1 MMKRVQKH
9 IDSNVTAADEVLQQ
23 SEEVVTKIETKES
36 EVEQATEAKSVNKA
50 DEKSKKKKRK
60 HKKNK
65 KSKQSF
71 FKMLRMEWKSISKPK
86 PKELAVATVRT
97 VVISVISAGV
107 ISGFDFGAVGKVDW
121 LKYTS
126 RSCMERDVL
135 C

>member
-9 IDSNVTAADEVLQQ
+9 IDSNVTAAYEVLQQ
-23 SEEVVTKIETKES
+23 SEEVVAKMATKES

-86 PKELAVATVRT
+86 PKELAVVTVRT
-97 VVISVISAGV
+97 VVISVISAGM
-107 ISGFDFGAVGKVDW
+107 ISGFDFGVTQIMVQLAKLIG
-121 LKYTS
+121 
-126 RSCMERDVL
+126 
-135 C
+135 

>member
-23 SEEVVTKIETKES
+23 SEEVVAKM
-36 EVEQATEAKSVNKA
+36 ATEEKT

-107 ISGFDFGAVGKVDW
+107 ISGFDFGVTQIMVQLAKLIG
-121 LKYTS
+121 
-126 RSCMERDVL
+126 
-135 C
+135 

>member
-23 SEEVVTKIETKES
+23 SEEVVANMATKEP
-36 EVEQATEAKSVNKA
+36 EVEQATEV

-65 KSKQSF
+65 NKKPKQSF

-86 PKELAVATVRT
+86 PKELAVATIRT

-107 ISGFDFGAVGKVDW
+107 ISGFDFGVTQIMVQLAKLIG
-121 LKYTS
+121 
-126 RSCMERDVL
+126 
-135 C
+135 

>member
-23 SEEVVTKIETKES
+23 SEEVVAKMATKES
-36 EVEQATEAKSVNKA
+36 EVEQATEV

-107 ISGFDFGAVGKVDW
+107 ISGFDFGVTQIMVQLAKLIG
-121 LKYTS
+121 
-126 RSCMERDVL
+126 
-135 C
+135 

>member
-23 SEEVVTKIETKES
+23 SEEVVTKTEAKES
-36 EVEQATEAKSVNKA
+36 EIKQVTNDKS

-60 HKKNK
+60 NKKNK

-107 ISGFDFGAVGKVDW
+107 ISGFDFGVTQIMVQLAKLIG
-121 LKYTS
+121 
-126 RSCMERDVL
+126 
-135 C
+135 

>member
-23 SEEVVTKIETKES
+23 SEEVVAKMATKES
-36 EVEQATEAKSVNKA
+36 EFEQATEAKLVNKA

-86 PKELAVATVRT
+86 PKELAVVTIRT

-107 ISGFDFGAVGKVDW
+107 ISGFDFGVTQIMVQLAKLIG
-121 LKYTS
+121 
-126 RSCMERDVL
+126 
-135 C
+135 

>member
-9 IDSNVTAADEVLQQ
+9 IDSNVTAANEVLQQ
-23 SEEVVTKIETKES
+23 SEEVVAKMATKES
-36 EVEQATEAKSVNKA
+36 EVEQATEA

-71 FKMLRMEWKSISKPK
+71 FKMLRMEWKSVSKPK

-107 ISGFDFGAVGKVDW
+107 ISGFDFGVTQIMVQLAKLIG
-121 LKYTS
+121 
-126 RSCMERDVL
+126 
-135 C
+135 

>member
-23 SEEVVTKIETKES
+23 SEEVVAKMATKES
-36 EVEQATEAKSVNKA
+36 EVEQATEAKSANKA

-71 FKMLRMEWKSISKPK
+71 FKMLRMEWKSIFKPK

-107 ISGFDFGAVGKVDW
+107 ISGFDFGVTQIMVQLAKLIG
-121 LKYTS
+121 
-126 RSCMERDVL
+126 
-135 C
+135 

>member
-1 MMKRVQKH
+1 MMKRVQKY

-23 SEEVVTKIETKES
+23 SEEVVAKMATKES
-36 EVEQATEAKSVNKA
+36 EVEQATEANSANKA

-60 HKKNK
+60 HEKNK

-97 VVISVISAGV
+97 VVISVISACV
-107 ISGFDFGAVGKVDW
+107 ISGFDFGVTQIMVQLAKLID
-121 LKYTS
+121 
-126 RSCMERDVL
+126 
-135 C
+135 

>member
-9 IDSNVTAADEVLQQ
+9 IDSNVTATDEVLQQ
-23 SEEVVTKIETKES
+23 SEEVVTKTVTKE
-36 EVEQATEAKSVNKA
+36 KA

-60 HKKNK
+60 KKK
-65 KSKQSF
+65 KKQSF

-107 ISGFDFGAVGKVDW
+107 ISGFDFGVTQIMVQLAKLIG
-121 LKYTS
+121 
-126 RSCMERDVL
+126 
-135 C
+135 

>member
-23 SEEVVTKIETKES
+23 SEEVIAK
-36 EVEQATEAKSVNKA
+36 AEAKEPEIKQVTNDKS

-60 HKKNK
+60 NKKNK
-65 KSKQSF
+65 KPKQSF
-71 FKMLRMEWKSISKPK
+71 FKMLCMEWKSISKPK

-107 ISGFDFGAVGKVDW
+107 ISGFDFGVTQIMVQLAKLIG
-121 LKYTS
+121 
-126 RSCMERDVL
+126 
-135 C
+135 

>member
-36 EVEQATEAKSVNKA
+36 EVEQATEA

-65 KSKQSF
+65 NKKPKQSF

-86 PKELAVATVRT
+86 PKELAVATIRT

-107 ISGFDFGAVGKVDW
+107 ISGFDFGVTQIMVQLAKLIG
-121 LKYTS
+121 
-126 RSCMERDVL
+126 
-135 C
+135 

>member
-23 SEEVVTKIETKES
+23 SEEVVSKMATKES
-36 EVEQATEAKSVNKA
+36 EVEQATEV

-107 ISGFDFGAVGKVDW
+107 ISGFDFGVTQIMVQLAKLIG
-121 LKYTS
+121 
-126 RSCMERDVL
+126 
-135 C
+135 

>member
-23 SEEVVTKIETKES
+23 SEEVVAKMATKES
-36 EVEQATEAKSVNKA
+36 EVEQATEA

-65 KSKQSF
+65 NKKPKQSF
-71 FKMLRMEWKSISKPK
+71 FKMLCMEWKSISKPK
-86 PKELAVATVRT
+86 PKELAVATIRT

-107 ISGFDFGAVGKVDW
+107 ISGFDFGVTQIMVQLAKLIG
-121 LKYTS
+121 
-126 RSCMERDVL
+126 
-135 C
+135 

>member
-23 SEEVVTKIETKES
+23 SEEVVAKMATKES

-71 FKMLRMEWKSISKPK
+71 FKMLRMEWKSVSKPK
-86 PKELAVATVRT
+86 PKELAVATIRT

-107 ISGFDFGAVGKVDW
+107 ISGFDFGVTQIMVQLAKLIG
-121 LKYTS
+121 
-126 RSCMERDVL
+126 
-135 C
+135 

>member
-23 SEEVVTKIETKES
+23 SEEVVAKMATKES
-36 EVEQATEAKSVNKA
+36 EVEQATEA

-86 PKELAVATVRT
+86 PKELAVATIRT

-107 ISGFDFGAVGKVDW
+107 ISGFDFGVTQIMVQLAKLIG
-121 LKYTS
+121 
-126 RSCMERDVL
+126 
-135 C
+135 

>member
-23 SEEVVTKIETKES
+23 SEEVVAKMATKEP
-36 EVEQATEAKSVNKA
+36 EVEQAIEANSANKV

-60 HKKNK
+60 HEKNK

-97 VVISVISAGV
+97 VVISVISACV
-107 ISGFDFGAVGKVDW
+107 ISGFDFGVTQIMVQLAKFIG
-121 LKYTS
+121 
-126 RSCMERDVL
+126 
-135 C
+135 

>member
-23 SEEVVTKIETKES
+23 SEEVVAKMATKES
-36 EVEQATEAKSVNKA
+36 EVEQATEAKSANKV
-50 DEKSKKKKRK
+50 DEKSNKKKRK

-107 ISGFDFGAVGKVDW
+107 ISGFDFGVTQIMVQLAKLIG
-121 LKYTS
+121 
-126 RSCMERDVL
+126 
-135 C
+135 

>member
-23 SEEVVTKIETKES
+23 SEEVVAKMATKES
-36 EVEQATEAKSVNKA
+36 EVEQATEVKSVNKA

-71 FKMLRMEWKSISKPK
+71 FKMLRMEWKSVSKPK
-86 PKELAVATVRT
+86 PKELAVATIRT

-107 ISGFDFGAVGKVDW
+107 ISGFDFGVTQIMVQLAKLIG
-121 LKYTS
+121 
-126 RSCMERDVL
+126 
-135 C
+135 

>member
-23 SEEVVTKIETKES
+23 SEEVVIKMATKES
-36 EVEQATEAKSVNKA
+36 EVEQATEA

-71 FKMLRMEWKSISKPK
+71 FKMLCMEWKSISKPK

-107 ISGFDFGAVGKVDW
+107 ISGFDFGVTQIMVQLAKLIG
-121 LKYTS
+121 
-126 RSCMERDVL
+126 
-135 C
+135 

>member
-23 SEEVVTKIETKES
+23 SEEVVAKMATKES
-36 EVEQATEAKSVNKA
+36 EVGQATEAKSVNKA

-71 FKMLRMEWKSISKPK
+71 FKMLRMEWKSVSKPK

-107 ISGFDFGAVGKVDW
+107 ISGFDFGVTQIMVQLAKLIG
-121 LKYTS
+121 
-126 RSCMERDVL
+126 
-135 C
+135 

>member
-23 SEEVVTKIETKES
+23 SEEVVAKMATKES
-36 EVEQATEAKSVNKA
+36 EVEQSTEV

-65 KSKQSF
+65 NKKPKQSF

-107 ISGFDFGAVGKVDW
+107 ISGFDFGVTQIMVQLAKLIG
-121 LKYTS
+121 
-126 RSCMERDVL
+126 
-135 C
+135 

>member
-23 SEEVVTKIETKES
+23 SEEVVAKMATKES
-36 EVEQATEAKSVNKA
+36 EVEQATEAKLANKA

-60 HKKNK
+60 PKKNK

-71 FKMLRMEWKSISKPK
+71 FKMLRMEWKSVSKPK
-86 PKELAVATVRT
+86 PKELAVATIRT

-107 ISGFDFGAVGKVDW
+107 ISGFDFGVTQIMVQLAKLIG
-121 LKYTS
+121 
-126 RSCMERDVL
+126 
-135 C
+135 

>member
-23 SEEVVTKIETKES
+23 SEEVVTKIETKEF

-107 ISGFDFGAVGKVDW
+107 ISGFDFGVTQIMVQLAKLIG
-121 LKYTS
+121 
-126 RSCMERDVL
+126 
-135 C
+135 

>member
-9 IDSNVTAADEVLQQ
+9 IDFNVTAADEALQP
-23 SEEVVTKIETKES
+23 SEEVVTKIETRES
-36 EVEQATEAKSVNKA
+36 EVEQATEA

-107 ISGFDFGAVGKVDW
+107 ISGFDFGVTQIMVQLAKLIG
-121 LKYTS
+121 
-126 RSCMERDVL
+126 
-135 C
+135 

>member
-23 SEEVVTKIETKES
+23 SEEVVAKMATKES

-97 VVISVISAGV
+97 VIISVISAGV
-107 ISGFDFGAVGKVDW
+107 ISGFDFGVTQIMVQLAKLIG
-121 LKYTS
+121 
-126 RSCMERDVL
+126 
-135 C
+135 

>member
-23 SEEVVTKIETKES
+23 SEEVVAKMATKES

-50 DEKSKKKKRK
+50 DEKSNKKKRK
-60 HKKNK
+60 YKKNK

-71 FKMLRMEWKSISKPK
+71 FKMLCMEWKSVSKPK

-107 ISGFDFGAVGKVDW
+107 ISGFDFGVTQIMVQLAKLIG
-121 LKYTS
+121 
-126 RSCMERDVL
+126 
-135 C
+135 

>member
-23 SEEVVTKIETKES
+23 SEEVVAKMATKES
-36 EVEQATEAKSVNKA
+36 EVEQATEAKSANKA

-65 KSKQSF
+65 KLKQSF

-107 ISGFDFGAVGKVDW
+107 ISGFDFGVTQIMVQLAKLIG
-121 LKYTS
+121 
-126 RSCMERDVL
+126 
-135 C
+135 